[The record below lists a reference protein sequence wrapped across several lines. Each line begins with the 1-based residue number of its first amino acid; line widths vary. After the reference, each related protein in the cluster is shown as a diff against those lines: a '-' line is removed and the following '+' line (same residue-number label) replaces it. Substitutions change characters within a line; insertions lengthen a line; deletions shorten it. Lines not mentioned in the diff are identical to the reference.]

1 MNRSRLGAPRSH
13 RHNERR
19 SLANTLTVVLAVVGG
34 ALAAAGCPAKDP
46 PRPPPYAEAAPYAE
60 VIAPLPDPVA
70 QPTNREEGDV
80 LVLTIP
86 RVGGDILDL
95 RDLRGRV
102 ILVELSA
109 TWVDGWRDRYAL
121 YNALLRTYGADRLAV
136 VLVAMDNERE
146 AITLEPEVRSP
157 GFELGWDPQGAVA
170 AQLQAAAV
178 PTAIVVDRQG
188 RIAHIE
194 AADVTPQAITDALSS
209 TLSEP

>member
-1 MNRSRLGAPRSH
+1 MSEGP
-13 RHNERR
+13 RR
-19 SLANTLTVVLAVVGG
+19 SAAIARRRPRAGV
-34 ALAAAGCPAKDP
+34 AAALVLSLAGSLTNLGCPAKDP
-46 PRPPPYAEAAPYAE
+46 PRPPPYDDPAADAE

-86 RVGGDILDL
+86 RVGGDVLDL
-95 RDLRGRV
+95 RELRGRV
-102 ILVELSA
+102 VVLELSA
-109 TWVDGWRDRYAL
+109 TWVEGWRGRYAL
-121 YNALLRTYGADRLAV
+121 YNDLLRAHGAEHLAV
-136 VLVAMDNERE
+136 VLIAMDSERE
-146 AITLEPEVRSP
+146 AITVEPAVRSA

-194 AADVTPQAITDALSS
+194 ATDVTPQAITDALSS
-209 TLSEP
+209 TLSAP

>member
-1 MNRSRLGAPRSH
+1 MSLGDLRSPPRRPHDRRPRAP
-13 RHNERR
+13 
-19 SLANTLTVVLAVVGG
+19 TLAVAFAVLGG
-34 ALAAAGCPAKDP
+34 ALTAGGCPAKDP
-46 PRPPPYAEAAPYAE
+46 PKPPPYSDVAPDAE

-95 RDLRGRV
+95 RELRGRV
-102 ILVELSA
+102 VLVELSA
-109 TWVDGWRDRYAL
+109 TWVEGWRDRYTL
-121 YNALLRTYGADRLAV
+121 YNDLLRTYGADSLAV

-178 PTAIVVDRQG
+178 PTAIVIDRQG
-188 RIAHIE
+188 RIAHID
-194 AADVTPQAITDALSS
+194 AADVTPQAISDALSS

>member
-1 MNRSRLGAPRSH
+1 MSLGDHDRRPRA
-13 RHNERR
+13 RP
-19 SLANTLTVVLAVVGG
+19 LAVALAVLGG
-34 ALAAAGCPAKDP
+34 ALTAAGCPAKDP
-46 PRPPPYAEAAPYAE
+46 PKPPPYSDVAPDAE

-102 ILVELSA
+102 VLIELSA
-109 TWVDGWRDRYAL
+109 TWVEGWRDRYTL
-121 YNALLRTYGADRLAV
+121 YNDLLRTYGADRLAV

-178 PTAIVVDRQG
+178 PTAIVIDRQG
-188 RIAHIE
+188 RIAHID